1 MKINKEQIWKKINLQ
16 IKVNKVNNYFNN
28 KIIKKIKFYKEQK
41 IINKKVILKNPQN
54 LSNLF
59 LKLIF

>member
-1 MKINKEQIWKKINLQ
+1 LKINKEQIWKKINLQ